1 MRVEEWQRKNWV
13 AMSIGTLVMSEERML
28 EHIHMMF
35 KFHIM
40 YVDLIS

>member
-1 MRVEEWQRKNWV
+1 
-13 AMSIGTLVMSEERML
+13 MSEERML

-40 YVDLIS
+40 YVDLISWLAQSRKHILVE